1 MLTDET
7 KNAAIDHAR
16 REYPRESCG
25 FAVVVKGRQV
35 YWPAENLSHER
46 DVFIIDPQSYADAD
60 EAGEIVAVI
69 HSHPD
74 LPASPS
80 QADRTACEA
89 SALPWFIVSLP
100 DCVWAELYPNGYKAP
115 LVGREW
121 AHGVQD
127 CYTLVRDWY
136 AQEMVLQLPDFYRD
150 DEWWLKGQNLYLDN
164 FEACG
169 FVEVP
174 FSEIRPG
181 DALLMKV
188 FSPVPCHAAIYL
200 GDEMILHH
208 MQGRLS
214 CRERLTGAYLS
225 RVSNVVRYNSPL

>member
-1 MLTDET
+1 
-7 KNAAIDHAR
+7 
-16 REYPRESCG
+16 
-25 FAVVVKGRQV
+25 
-35 YWPAENLSHER
+35 
-46 DVFIIDPQSYADAD
+46 VFIINPNDYAAAD
-60 EAGEIVAVI
+60 DAGEVVAVI

-74 LPASPS
+74 LPAEPS

-100 DCVWAELYPNGYKAP
+100 GLSWADLYPSGYKSP
-115 LVGREW
+115 LVGRQW

-127 CYTLVRDWY
+127 CYSLVRDWY
-136 AQEMVLQLPDFYRD
+136 AQEMGLQLPDFYRE

-174 FSEIRPG
+174 FSEIQPG
-181 DALLMKV
+181 DALLMKI

-208 MQGRLS
+208 MHGKLS
-214 CRERLTGAYLS
+214 CRERLTGPYLS